1 MKTDHADIIEML
13 DFLNLPIASGRFA
26 ELLRSP
32 DLGNYNSIQ
41 FLRDVLETQ
50 YLDRVATKFETNLR
64 LSSLIN
70 KGALMENLRTG
81 NGRLYNDSVVD
92 QIRSFSFAEDRL
104 NVGIYGITGAGK
116 SYFLSAC
123 CVEACRRNYR
133 CKYIDYSD
141 LLDELIIL
149 NRQEDLTRYR
159 KRIKYYA
166 KIQLLFIDDF
176 AISRYSEEGMK
187 ILYHLIKMK
196 ADLGTSTLFT
206 SQYSP
211 DEWGKYLSDE
221 KECYGKLDKK
231 VLFSMS
237 KNLIYEAYSH
247 VPTYNEI
254 GKIDDVVRSFVEK
267 TLGGLSLRNV
277 EVGENGV
284 HVLTDG
290 VMDFEAEIRNVIEAL
305 TIL

>member
-1 MKTDHADIIEML
+1 MKTDHSDIIEML
-13 DFLNLPIASGRFA
+13 EFLNLPIASGRFS

-32 DLGNYNSIQ
+32 ELSDYNAIQ
-41 FLRDVLETQ
+41 FLREVLKEQ
-50 YLDRVATKFETNLR
+50 YLDKVTTKFETNLR

-70 KGALMENLRTG
+70 KGALMENLKTG
-81 NGRLYNDSVVD
+81 NGRIYNDAVVD
-92 QIRSFSFAEDRL
+92 QIRNFTFAEDRL

-149 NRQEDLTRYR
+149 NRQGDLSRYR

-187 ILYHLIKMK
+187 ILYHLIKMR
-196 ADLGTSTLFT
+196 ADLRTSTLFT

-211 DEWGKYLSDE
+211 DE
-221 KECYGKLDKK
+221 
-231 VLFSMS
+231 
-237 KNLIYEAYSH
+237 
-247 VPTYNEI
+247 
-254 GKIDDVVRSFVEK
+254 
-267 TLGGLSLRNV
+267 
-277 EVGENGV
+277 
-284 HVLTDG
+284 
-290 VMDFEAEIRNVIEAL
+290 
-305 TIL
+305 

>member
-1 MKTDHADIIEML
+1 MKSDYSDIIEML
-13 DFLNLPIASGRFA
+13 EFLNLPIASGHFS
-26 ELLRSP
+26 ELMRSP
-32 DLGNYNSIQ
+32 DLTNYNAVQ
-41 FLRDVLETQ
+41 LLREVLEEQ
-50 YLDRVATKFETNLR
+50 YLDKAATKFETNLR

-70 KGALMENLRTG
+70 KGALIENLKTG
-81 NGRLYNDSVVD
+81 NGRIYNDAVVE
-92 QIRSFSFAEDRL
+92 QLQSFTFAEDRL

-116 SYFLSAC
+116 SYFLLAY

-149 NRQEDLTRYR
+149 NRQEDLSRYR

-196 ADLGTSTLFT
+196 ADFGTSTLFT

-221 KECYGKLDKK
+221 KECYGKLDG
-231 VLFSMS
+231 
-237 KNLIYEAYSH
+237 I
-247 VPTYNEI
+247 
-254 GKIDDVVRSFVEK
+254 R
-267 TLGGLSLRNV
+267 RR
-277 EVGENGV
+277 
-284 HVLTDG
+284 LTTG
-290 VMDFEAEIRNVIEAL
+290 F
-305 TIL
+305 TILIEKA

>member
-1 MKTDHADIIEML
+1 MKTDHSDIIEML
-13 DFLNLPIASGRFA
+13 EFLNLPIASGHFS
-26 ELLRSP
+26 ELMRSP
-32 DLGNYNSIQ
+32 DLANYNAVQ
-41 FLRDVLETQ
+41 FLREVLEEQ
-50 YLDRVATKFETNLR
+50 YLDKVATKFETNLR

-70 KGALMENLRTG
+70 KGALMENLKTG
-81 NGRLYNDSVVD
+81 NGRIYNDAVVD
-92 QIRSFSFAEDRL
+92 QIRSFTFAEDRL

-149 NRQEDLTRYR
+149 NRQEDLSRYR

-211 DEWGKYLSDE
+211 DEWGNYLSDE
-221 KECYGKLDKK
+221 KECYGKLDGIRRRLTTGFT
-231 VLFSMS
+231 VL
-237 KNLIYEAYSH
+237 I
-247 VPTYNEI
+247 
-254 GKIDDVVRSFVEK
+254 EK
-267 TLGGLSLRNV
+267 S
-277 EVGENGV
+277 
-284 HVLTDG
+284 
-290 VMDFEAEIRNVIEAL
+290 
-305 TIL
+305 

>member
-1 MKTDHADIIEML
+1 MKTDHSDIHEML
-13 DFLNLPIASGRFA
+13 EFLNLPIASGRFA
-26 ELLRSP
+26 ELMRSP
-32 DLGNYNSIQ
+32 DLSNYNAVQ
-41 FLRDVLETQ
+41 FLREVLETQ

-70 KGALMENLRTG
+70 KGALMENLKTG
-81 NGRLYNDSVVD
+81 NGRIYNDAVVE
-92 QIRSFSFAEDRL
+92 QIRGFTFAEDRL
-104 NVGIYGITGAGK
+104 NVGIYGVTGAGK

-123 CVEACRRNYR
+123 CVEACKRNYR

-211 DEWGKYLSDE
+211 DE
-221 KECYGKLDKK
+221 
-231 VLFSMS
+231 
-237 KNLIYEAYSH
+237 
-247 VPTYNEI
+247 
-254 GKIDDVVRSFVEK
+254 
-267 TLGGLSLRNV
+267 
-277 EVGENGV
+277 
-284 HVLTDG
+284 
-290 VMDFEAEIRNVIEAL
+290 
-305 TIL
+305 

>member
-1 MKTDHADIIEML
+1 MKSDYSDIIEML
-13 DFLNLPIASGRFA
+13 EFLNLPIASGHFS
-26 ELLRSP
+26 ELMRSP
-32 DLGNYNSIQ
+32 DLTNYNAVQ
-41 FLRDVLETQ
+41 LLREVLEEQ
-50 YLDRVATKFETNLR
+50 YLDKAATKFETNLR

-70 KGALMENLRTG
+70 KGALIENLKTG
-81 NGRLYNDSVVD
+81 NGRIYNDAVVE
-92 QIRSFSFAEDRL
+92 QLQSFAFAEDRL

-116 SYFLSAC
+116 SYFLSAY

-149 NRQEDLTRYR
+149 NRQEDLSRYR

-196 ADLGTSTLFT
+196 ADFGTSTLFT

-221 KECYGKLDKK
+221 KECYGKLDG
-231 VLFSMS
+231 
-237 KNLIYEAYSH
+237 I
-247 VPTYNEI
+247 
-254 GKIDDVVRSFVEK
+254 R
-267 TLGGLSLRNV
+267 RR
-277 EVGENGV
+277 
-284 HVLTDG
+284 LTTG
-290 VMDFEAEIRNVIEAL
+290 F
-305 TIL
+305 TILIEKA